1 MRKVIKKE
9 RVQVGEMHRI
19 WTNEHGQETAARTPS
34 GPGVRPVR
42 VDGRVHAIEFTCR
55 CGTVSIVEI
64 EYEGAAAPT
73 EVTS

>member
-1 MRKVIKKE
+1 MRKVIKRE
-9 RVQVGEMHRI
+9 RVQVGEVHRI
-19 WTNEHGQETAARTPS
+19 RTNDHGQQSAAHTPS

-64 EYEGAAAPT
+64 EYEEAAAPT